1 MRKTIARRLSESKF
15 TSPHFYV
22 TVDIDMEAAME
33 ARKGINEISDVKI
46 SFNDII
52 VKACSVALRRHP
64 SINSSWMEDVI
75 RQHGDVNIAIA
86 RSEEHTSELQSR
98 GHLVCRLLL

>member
-1 MRKTIARRLSESKF
+1 
-15 TSPHFYV
+15 
-22 TVDIDMEAAME
+22 ME

-86 RSEEHTSELQSR
+86 VAVEDGLMTPVIRHADKKSLRQISRSEEHTSELQSR
-98 GHLVCRLLL
+98 GHLVCRLLLE